1 MSNTIYR
8 FIEKKKPKVIITEND
23 DNLLLNVIDMV
34 CLNGDGYNHDGVESF
49 ADNNGTVF
57 EKEMEGC
64 LDHFKFDRIQVT
76 ETEKNTANRI
86 DEINMNTTELINV
99 FRNPTEIGLWD
110 DLLLRCQTAFGD
122 RSIYIPQPLGNNKE
136 PDFLVYYN
144 WRLFYFENKKMNQSN
159 KPHYGDN
166 GCHPYV
172 IYMMKRCKGTKAQGG
187 GVQHTYY
194 YGGDLIT
201 PLQYEDGMRERNEAK
216 KGIKELLKKYP
227 SVNSSARLGCNENVE
242 TVLGHE
248 NQTTFENNVREFII
262 KD

>member
-86 DEINMNTTELINV
+86 DDCI
-99 FRNPTEIGLWD
+99 W
-110 DLLLRCQTAFGD
+110 
-122 RSIYIPQPLGNNKE
+122 
-136 PDFLVYYN
+136 
-144 WRLFYFENKKMNQSN
+144 
-159 KPHYGDN
+159 
-166 GCHPYV
+166 
-172 IYMMKRCKGTKAQGG
+172 
-187 GVQHTYY
+187 
-194 YGGDLIT
+194 
-201 PLQYEDGMRERNEAK
+201 
-216 KGIKELLKKYP
+216 
-227 SVNSSARLGCNENVE
+227 
-242 TVLGHE
+242 
-248 NQTTFENNVREFII
+248 
-262 KD
+262 